1 MGSEQWGD
9 GRGRLDGEGPAAKRR
24 WEPMRLTYVANVSE
38 IVLGGGGK
46 VSLPPGDPGEPSS
59 GPPGFLKREGCGR
72 R

>member
-1 MGSEQWGD
+1 MGNEQRGSES
-9 GRGRLDGEGPAAKRR
+9 GRPGGEGPAAKRR
-24 WEPMRLTYVANVSE
+24 WEPMRLTFVAKVSD

-59 GPPGFLKREGCGR
+59 GPPGFLKREGRGR